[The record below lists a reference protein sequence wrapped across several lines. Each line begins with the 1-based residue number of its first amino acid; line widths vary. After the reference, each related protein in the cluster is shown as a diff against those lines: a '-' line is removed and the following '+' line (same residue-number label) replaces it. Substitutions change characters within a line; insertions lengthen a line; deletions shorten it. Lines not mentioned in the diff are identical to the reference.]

1 MFTATL
7 RTRLA
12 ALRLFR
18 PRAVAR
24 LVKTVEE
31 SRRELRDL
39 VRAVKQLQEHV
50 TAVKAGHEQ
59 SLERLQTQQTESFE
73 SAARHRAALADD
85 VRALTQTL
93 REVSLRERQLRAIAR
108 TDAELDASERELD
121 TILRPSAVSSHVR
134 SAIAST
140 TLHED
145 PFPYAVVDNLLP
157 DNCYDALIRRLPP
170 ADLFADRPVNKQQ
183 LKVPLDLA
191 PSYSRRVWAFMAAVV
206 AADMIAPAIV
216 EKFDTQATAWLRL
229 NFPALGTDP
238 LRAISLTWLRRPHP
252 APTCR
257 LLHPPAPRP
266 EVGVPHLSSVP
277 RAARRQ
283 RALRHV
289 PVPGRQGRGG
299 PRRET
304 ALDRRAAVSPG
315 GARRLPAESRTD
327 LPQLHRRP
335 QLTHPAACAT
345 GRSRAICVSVP
356 HRGGTPHYSNAACS
370 AARGTPIPLGRQ
382 DRARLLRFMRSRARG
397 FTADVL

>member
-238 LRAISLTWLRRPHP
+238 LRAISLTCSDGRILLRRAGYYIPPHRDP
-252 APTCR
+252 KWGFLTC
-257 LLHPPAPRP
+257 LLYLARP
-266 EVGVPHLSSVP
+266 GDNERYGTYLYRVDEDEEARGAKPHWIDEQRCHLVE
-277 RAARRQ
+277 RVAFQRN
-283 RALRHV
+283 RALIFLNSTGAHSSHIPPHAQPADLERYAYQFRIGA
-289 PVPGRQGRGG
+289 GRRTIQ
-299 PRRET
+299 T
-304 ALDRRAAVSPG
+304 LLAQ
-315 GARRLPAESRTD
+315 LPAE
-327 LPQLHRRP
+327 RRS
-335 QLTHPAACAT
+335 LWEGKIAHD
-345 GRSRAICVSVP
+345 
-356 HRGGTPHYSNAACS
+356 Y
-370 AARGTPIPLGRQ
+370 
-382 DRARLLRFMRSRARG
+382 
-397 FTADVL
+397 